1 MFLGEFS
8 HSIDAKKRLAIP
20 AKFRSELGQKAVL
33 TIGFDKCLFLFPQ
46 KEWAELANKMSN
58 LPLGQTNVRDLNRL
72 MLAGAAEVEFDSLG
86 RVLVPEYLM
95 KFAGLKK
102 KAVVAGLFNRV
113 EVWDE
118 AKWNEYKTK
127 AQKNIGN
134 LAEKL
139 GELGV

>member
-1 MFLGEFS
+1 MFLGEFT

-46 KEWAELANKMSN
+46 KEWEDLANKMSS
-58 LPLGQTNVRDLNRL
+58 LPLGQTDVRELNRL
-72 MLAGAAEVEFDSLG
+72 MLAGAAEVEFDGLG
-86 RVLVPEYLM
+86 RVLVPDYLM

-102 KAVVAGLFNRV
+102 KAVVAGLFNRI

-118 AKWNEYKTK
+118 VKWNEYKLK

>member
-8 HSIDAKKRLAIP
+8 HSIDAKKRLSIP
-20 AKFRSELGQKAVL
+20 AKFRTELGKKAVL

-46 KEWAELANKMSN
+46 KEWQALAKKLSS
-58 LPLGQTNVRDLNRL
+58 LPLGQISVRDLNRL
-72 MLAGAAEVEFDSLG
+72 MLAGAAEVEFDPLG

-95 KFAGLKK
+95 KYADLKK
-102 KAVVAGLFNRV
+102 KAVVAGLYNRV
-113 EVWDE
+113 EIWDE
-118 AKWNEYKTK
+118 GKWQTYKAK
-127 AQKNIGN
+127 AQKNLGN

>member
-20 AKFRSELGQKAVL
+20 SKFRSELGTKAVL
-33 TIGFDKCLFLFPQ
+33 TIGFDTCLFLYPE
-46 KEWAELANKMSN
+46 KEWEKLAEKLSA
-58 LPLGQTNVRDLNRL
+58 LPIGQTSVRDLNRL
-72 MLAGAAEVEFDSLG
+72 MLAGAAEVEFDKLG
-86 RVLVPEYLM
+86 RILVPEYLM
-95 KFAGLKK
+95 KYAGFKK
-102 KAVVAGLFNRV
+102 KAVVAGLYNRV

-118 AKWNEYKTK
+118 AKWNAYKAK

-134 LAEKL
+134 LAEKM